1 MYNKH
6 SVDREKLS
14 IVDPNNGA
22 NDIAGGSS
30 NTPRILEAFSRA
42 FRSLQNRMGELHS
55 MSINQRRGQ
64 SILGVILGGNYS
76 SFDIQREQLR
86 RCYHSSTES

>member
-6 SVDREKLS
+6 GVDQEKLS
-14 IVDPNNGA
+14 IVDPNNDV

-42 FRSLQNRMGELHS
+42 FRNLQNRMSELQALP
-55 MSINQRRGQ
+55 IDQRRGQ

-76 SFDIQREQLR
+76 SFDIQREHLR
-86 RCYHSSTES
+86 KCYHSSTK

>member
-6 SVDREKLS
+6 GVDQEKLS
-14 IVDPNNGA
+14 IIDPNNNA

-30 NTPRILEAFSRA
+30 NTPKILKAFSRA
-42 FRSLQNRMGELHS
+42 FRNLQNRMGELHS
-55 MSINQRRGQ
+55 MSIDQRRGQ

-76 SFDIQREQLR
+76 SFDIQREHLR
-86 RCYHSSTES
+86 KCYNSSTES